1 MWNPDLYSDTLYF
14 AASAHEG
21 QFVPG
26 KTYSYVV
33 HLVDVCMEA
42 MRAAIL
48 EELEDPNLAMQCAL
62 LHDTLEDTAVTYEIL
77 LDRFGRDV
85 ANGVRALSKKPELP
99 HTRKVLEEYLRELAA
114 QKREVRIVKLAD
126 RIVNLR
132 EPPAHWDMEKRKE
145 YLEESRLILKFLK
158 KTSPLLES
166 RLNDKIYA
174 YKRYIQE

>member
-33 HLVDVCMEA
+33 HLVDVCMET

-85 ANGVRALSKKPELP
+85 ANGVRALSKKPDMQ
-99 HTRKVLEEYLRELAA
+99 HTRKALEEYPAGTGSSEAGSTDRKAGGSN
-114 QKREVRIVKLAD
+114 RKLAGTP
-126 RIVNLR
+126 LSLGYG
-132 EPPAHWDMEKRKE
+132 KRKD

>member
-1 MWNPDLYSDTLYF
+1 MWNPDLYSDTLNC

-33 HLVDVCMEA
+33 HLVDVCMET
-42 MRAAIL
+42 MRAAVL
-48 EELEDPNLAMQCAL
+48 EELEDPNLSMQCAL

-85 ANGVRALSKKPELP
+85 ANGVHALAKKPDA
-99 HTRKVLEEYLRELAA
+99 HSRKALEEYLRVLSD

-132 EPPAHWDMEKRKE
+132 EPPSHWDTEKRKE

-174 YKRYIQE
+174 YKRYIQA

>member
-1 MWNPDLYSDTLYF
+1 MWNPDLYSETLHF
-14 AASAHEG
+14 AAAAHEG

-33 HLVDVCMEA
+33 HLVDVCMES

-48 EELEDPNLAMQCAL
+48 EEIDDPNLVMQCSL
-62 LHDTLEDTAVTYEIL
+62 LHDTLEETAVTYEIL

-85 ANGVRALSKKPELP
+85 AEGVRAISKKPDYQ
-99 HTRKVLEEYLRELAA
+99 HTKKNLEEYIKGIAA

-145 YLEESRLILKFLK
+145 YLEESRFILKGLK
-158 KTSPLLES
+158 KTSPLLEA